1 MNLRGLRK
9 YCDNSTVHG
18 VRYMVHKDLSWTERI
33 LWTLL
38 VVAASGGTIAVSL
51 MIKTKFQNSLMST
64 VVESTNYHISEISF
78 PAVTICNNHRV
89 DFNKF
94 DAALQK
100 YFLYVSHETLPTIPP
115 HSPSGSFLMP
125 PKTPRTLSYVS

>member
-1 MNLRGLRK
+1 MNFLKTLRK

-18 VRYMVHKDLSWTERI
+18 VRYTVHRDLSWTERI

-38 VVAASGGTIAVSL
+38 VAAALAGTIAVSL
-51 MIKTKFQNSLMST
+51 MIQTKFQSSLMST

-78 PAVTICNNHRV
+78 PAVTVCNNHRV
-89 DFNKF
+89 DFRKF

-100 YFLYVSHETLPTIPP
+100 YFFIVSRETFLTILLLRQ
-115 HSPSGSFLMP
+115 F
-125 PKTPRTLSYVS
+125 T